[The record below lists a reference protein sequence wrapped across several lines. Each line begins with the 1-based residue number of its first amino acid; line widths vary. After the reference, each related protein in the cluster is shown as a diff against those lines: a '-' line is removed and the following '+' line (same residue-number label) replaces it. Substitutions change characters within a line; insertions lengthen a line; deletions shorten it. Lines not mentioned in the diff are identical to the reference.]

1 MKRKLRPWVKVVLT
15 LFPLAGSAALTKY
28 PTDLPQLQ
36 NPNSSMA
43 EEYIHTL
50 DEEPLT
56 LEAWQK
62 INPRVKYVLRFTDK
76 DKYRAIPVVCTPDAA
91 YALKHNVRGEN
102 DTMGSVFCDP
112 CASNPVNLVIYGHS
126 SKTKDWCFT
135 FLKQYRDKDYFQN
148 HPSFLLESQEGL
160 IPCRIISSAT
170 YDLEEE
176 TETGWADPNTGNTEE
191 VMQMIKDSIPYLDQ
205 RREGEVYE
213 GGGLVTLVTCDMEKT
228 DSRIVIQALREIG

>member
-1 MKRKLRPWVKVVLT
+1 MKRKLRPWDKVVLT

-102 DTMGSVFCDP
+102 DSMGSVFCRS
-112 CASNPVNLVIYGHS
+112 CFS
-126 SKTKDWCFT
+126 SRF
-135 FLKQYRDKDYFQN
+135 
-148 HPSFLLESQEGL
+148 S
-160 IPCRIISSAT
+160 
-170 YDLEEE
+170 
-176 TETGWADPNTGNTEE
+176 
-191 VMQMIKDSIPYLDQ
+191 
-205 RREGEVYE
+205 
-213 GGGLVTLVTCDMEKT
+213 
-228 DSRIVIQALREIG
+228 